1 MINDRM
7 RHGTYKVKVD
17 NNLDVL
23 KTSLKVFYTS
33 IFMGNTN
40 IMQKLFQ
47 NDTNLDNFMALLR
60 LINLALLRI
69 QH

>member
-1 MINDRM
+1 MINDRI

-23 KTSLKVFYTS
+23 KTFLKVFYTA

-40 IMQKLFQ
+40 IMQKCFQ

-69 QH
+69 